1 VKETPAT
8 STAPVHV
15 YFVLDRSGSMASIQS
30 DVIGGFNSFVAQQ
43 RAQPGR
49 CLMTL
54 IQFDG
59 QDPHE
64 VLENARPI
72 EQVPSLDARRFVPRG
87 NTPLYDAMGHAI
99 ADAAIRTEKLEAN
112 GEPREEIVFV
122 TFTDGLENASQ
133 EYSRSKVFELIRK
146 REQAGWSFIYLGANQ
161 DAYAESG
168 RMGYARGSTQNF
180 MADELGTKLAFS
192 SSSEAIRRMRQAVAK
207 GGPVDRAN
215 LFGGDKPADEDAA
228 ARKNPPGWSLSR
240 ALRALWRPS
249 TPEGRN

>member
-1 VKETPAT
+1 M
-8 STAPVHV
+8 HV

-30 DVIGGFNSFVAQQ
+30 DVIGGFNSFVEQQ

-64 VLENARPI
+64 VLEDARRI
-72 EQVPSLDARRFVPRG
+72 EQVAALDPKRFVPRG
-87 NTPLYDAMGHAI
+87 NTPLFDAMGHAI
-99 ADAAIRTEKLEAN
+99 ADAAIRTEKLVAE

-133 EYSRSKVFELIRK
+133 EYNRSQIFELIRK

-161 DAYAESG
+161 DAYAESAQL
-168 RMGYARGSTQNF
+168 GYASGSVQNF
-180 MADELGTKLAFS
+180 VSDALGTRLAFS
-192 SSSEAIRRMRQAVAK
+192 STSGSLSRRRRKIAEGAAF
-207 GGPVDRAN
+207 DRAD
-215 LFGGDKPADEDAA
+215 LFEGDKPADADAK
-228 ARKNPPGWSLSR
+228 ARGSKPSSR
-240 ALRALWRPS
+240 SHRHFLDRLVATLKFAS
-249 TPEGRN
+249 KVTGRRRNGR

>member
-1 VKETPAT
+1 MNDTPAT
-8 STAPVHV
+8 PTAPVHV

-64 VLENARPI
+64 VLEDARPI
-72 EQVPSLDARRFVPRG
+72 EQIPALDARRFVPRG
-87 NTPLYDAMGHAI
+87 NTPLFDAMGHAI
-99 ADAAIRTEKLEAN
+99 ADAAIRSEKLDAS
-112 GEPREEIVFV
+112 GAPREEIVFV

-133 EYSRSKVFELIRK
+133 EYSRSKVFDLIKK
-146 REQAGWSFIYLGANQ
+146 REAAGWSFIYLGANQ

-168 RMGYARGSTQNF
+168 RLGYARGSTQNF
-180 MADELGTKLAFS
+180 VADSRGTNLAFE
-192 SSSEAIRRMRQAVAK
+192 SSSEALRRLRQAVREGA
-207 GGPVDRAN
+207 PVDRAN
-215 LFGGDKPADEDAA
+215 LFQNDKSADQDAA
-228 ARKNPPGWSLSR
+228 ARKGK
-240 ALRALWRPS
+240 PS
-249 TPEGRN
+249 